1 MKEELLHFIWQYRH
15 FSHAPLKLINKSEI
29 QILKVGQ
36 LNPDSGPDF
45 LNAKINL
52 NGLIWVGSIEIH
64 LKSSDWNKHGH
75 HLDKA
80 YNGVVLHV
88 VSQNDK
94 LVYNQLGEQIPT
106 LVLTDYVDNSLIDKV
121 ENLMNNQNWIPCQK
135 LLPAVDPFILA
146 QFLERI
152 FVERLQIKSNKI
164 AKLLK
169 ENANSWDD
177 TFYQLLCES
186 FGLKVNAIPM
196 LQLSNLLPFKVLLKH
211 KNNLLQL
218 EALLFGVAG
227 FLNNPKDNYSIK
239 LSKEHQFLKTKY
251 NLVEVDL
258 VSWKFLRMRPN
269 SFPTVRIAQLAA
281 LIYNNDR
288 LFSKLIN
295 FESIKELSSVF
306 EAKASEYWTNHYNFN
321 KKSIYLLKNIGKQ
334 LHDNILINTLVPI
347 LVLYSKE
354 KQDSSYQE
362 KSINLMYNLN
372 AEKNKYVTHFEKL
385 GFKSK
390 NAAHSQSFLHLKNTY
405 CDEKKCLSCNIGNHL
420 LNNC

>member
-1 MKEELLHFIWQYRH
+1 M
-15 FSHAPLKLINKSEI
+15 
-29 QILKVGQ
+29 
-36 LNPDSGPDF
+36 
-45 LNAKINL
+45 
-52 NGLIWVGSIEIH
+52 
-64 LKSSDWNKHGH
+64 
-75 HLDKA
+75 
-80 YNGVVLHV
+80 
-88 VSQNDK
+88 
-94 LVYNQLGEQIPT
+94 
-106 LVLTDYVDNSLIDKV
+106 DNSLIDKV

-239 LSKEHQFLKTKY
+239 LSKEYQFLKTKY

-306 EAKASEYWTNHYNFN
+306 EAKASEYWTNHYNFK
-321 KKSIYLLKNIGKQ
+321 KKSILN
-334 LHDNILINTLVPI
+334 
-347 LVLYSKE
+347 LY
-354 KQDSSYQE
+354 
-362 KSINLMYNLN
+362 
-372 AEKNKYVTHFEKL
+372 
-385 GFKSK
+385 
-390 NAAHSQSFLHLKNTY
+390 
-405 CDEKKCLSCNIGNHL
+405 
-420 LNNC
+420 